1 MLTKSLGEEKILNM
15 QSLIAFKIKYKLQL
29 MIAWELN
36 PKSVIALIK
45 YKFNDNLRSQ
55 SKTI

>member
-36 PKSVIALIK
+36 PKSVIAWIK
-45 YKFNDNLRSQ
+45 YKFNDSLRSQ
-55 SKTI
+55 LKTI